1 MASDTLGGAQ
11 RLLRAGRWAEAAR
24 AFEGQLAGSG
34 DAPDAYEGL
43 AQARWWLDDG
53 EGCLAAREQAYR
65 GYRVADDPLGAG
77 RAATALAWDAV
88 LFGQGAAIAR
98 GWFARAAELL
108 GPFPDS
114 VEAGW
119 LAVREAELAF
129 NVDRDAAHALHAAES
144 AQRLGA
150 ALDDSDLAFAG
161 AAYAGLAL
169 VALGRVGDGLRRLDA
184 AVAAATAGDVGDL
197 MWLGKICCWLIVACR
212 ETHDIERA
220 AAWCERVERLAID
233 LGLSPLTSECRIQ
246 HAAVQVSR
254 GTWGAADE
262 QLTALTARLA
272 MSRREARFEA
282 LAELG
287 ELRRRQGRIAE
298 AARLLDQAEF
308 QTTAIVGR
316 ARLRLSRGEQA
327 SAWSLVGGLLDRIPE
342 TNRLG
347 RADVLPTAV
356 SAALATGR
364 ADTAARM
371 AAELSATA
379 ALIGTHPLLAFAAAA
394 RAEVGGEGAVADG
407 QEAVERFSAAGLQ
420 YEAAQSRIILAERLT
435 EAGDT
440 LGAAE
445 QLRAAL
451 DGFERLGA
459 AADAERVRSRLREA
473 ADPVALTARQ
483 RDVLRLV
490 AAGRTN
496 AEIAAELRLSE
507 HTVHRHVAN
516 ILERL
521 GVGSRAGAVARA
533 AADHL
538 I

>member
-1 MASDTLGGAQ
+1 MASDTLGSAQ
-11 RLLRAGRWAEAAR
+11 RLLRAGRWAEAEA
-24 AFEGQLAGSG
+24 AFERSLAGSG
-34 DAPDAYEGL
+34 DAPSAHEGL
-43 AQARWWLDDG
+43 AQARWWLDDAD
-53 EGCLAAREQAYR
+53 GCLAAREQAYR
-65 GYRVADDPLGAG
+65 GYRAADDPLGAA

-98 GWFARAAELL
+98 GWFARASELL
-108 GPFPDS
+108 EPFPAS
-114 VEAGW
+114 SESGW
-119 LAVREAELAF
+119 LSVREAELAF
-129 NVDRDAAHALHAAES
+129 NVDRDAAHALRAAES
-144 AQRLGA
+144 AQRLGESIE
-150 ALDDSDLAFAG
+150 DSDLAFAG

-169 VALGRVGDGLRRLDA
+169 VALGRVRDGLHRLDA

-272 MSRREARFEA
+272 TSRREARFEA

-287 ELRRRQGRIAE
+287 ELRRRQGRTAE

-316 ARLRLSRGEQA
+316 ARLRLSRGEHA
-327 SAWSLVGGLLDRIPE
+327 SAWSLVGGLLDRIPAS
-342 TNRLG
+342 NRLA

-364 ADTAARM
+364 TDVAAGF
-371 AAELSATA
+371 AGELSATA
-379 ALIGTHPLLAFAAAA
+379 VLIGTHPLLAFAAAA
-394 RAEVGGEGAVADG
+394 RSEVGGDGAVADG
-407 QEAVERFSAAGLQ
+407 QEAVQRFSAAGLQ
-420 YEAAQSRIILAERLT
+420 YEASHSRLILAERLT
-435 EAGDT
+435 EAGDA
-440 LGAAE
+440 LGAEE

-451 DGFERLGA
+451 DGFARLGA
-459 AADAERVRSRLREA
+459 AADAERVRSRLRDA
-473 ADPVALTARQ
+473 VAPVPLTARQ

-496 AEIAAELRLSE
+496 AEIAAEMGLSE
-507 HTVHRHVAN
+507 HTVHRHIAN

-533 AADHL
+533 AAERL
-538 I
+538 L